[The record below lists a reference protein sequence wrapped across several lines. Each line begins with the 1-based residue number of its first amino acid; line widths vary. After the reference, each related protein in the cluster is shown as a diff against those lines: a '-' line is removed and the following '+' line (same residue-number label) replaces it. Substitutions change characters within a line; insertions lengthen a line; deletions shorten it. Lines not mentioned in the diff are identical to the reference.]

1 MRKIKFFMALGLMM
15 IGLGVNAKTQAS
27 VYDLSQL
34 TAGYGY
40 TNGGSI
46 DVSGTFTL
54 KGTLASPYY
63 ISVAD
68 GANITLENV
77 VINGT
82 NNSNYKYAG
91 ITFRGD
97 ANVYL
102 KGTNK
107 IKGWYQY
114 YPGIFVEPGKTIHIY
129 TDPADPNASLEVSSN
144 GYGAGI
150 GGGYQIDCG
159 SIYVHSGKITAT
171 SQYAAAIGSGYQA
184 ECGLVYL
191 YGGDIDARCTG
202 GTGCGAAAIGTA
214 TKGTVKAIHI
224 KNDVDRLYAKGGD
237 GSPCSI
243 GCGKEGTNESGIC
256 NIFSQ
261 DYLAPGITENP
272 YTTDR
277 IYTEFVESTNTLTYY
292 YGSGWRNS
300 NNTIEFYDQSN
311 PTAPRFEGYAAKV
324 YKVVIDASMKNA
336 PLTTMENFFYGGDV
350 YNSLEYLTSIQ
361 GLSNLNTENVTSMA
375 SMFAN
380 CYYLTSIDVSSFK
393 TSNVT
398 DMSYMFLW
406 CRFSSIDVSN
416 FDTRNVTNMSFM
428 FACCQ
433 HLETIDITNF
443 DMSKVESV
451 SNMFQSDED
460 LMTIYCNT
468 NWKNL
473 PNLTNGSSIFTG
485 CVSLVGGKGT
495 AFSSDK
501 NKIDYARPDGGT
513 GNPGFFTSKDMI
525 YAEMNATGTVMTIKY
540 GSNTQNAYLTWR
552 PDEIGTTQMTAAEK
566 NKITK
571 VVIDASMANARPTSC
586 RQWFYQLTN
595 LTSITGLNYLNT
607 SECTSMRAMFSG
619 CTNLTSIDLSKFNTE
634 KVSNMSSMFYGC
646 EKLTSIDLSK
656 FNTAKVTTMAYMFQN
671 CKSIVLSDVRSF
683 NISKVTNTSYM
694 YYGCS
699 ALQSVITYFDM
710 MNVTNAVSMFKNC
723 SNLETIFCDADWNA
737 STKLTNTTD
746 MFSGCT
752 KLTGLFGTTYSE
764 SKIDKTYARPD
775 HGTNQRGYFTPIHRV
790 FGSVSSDK
798 TKLTYYCQESLTK
811 TPSDD
816 LYDPIARNASYLRW
830 TDAYNKITKI
840 VIDPSMQN
848 APLTNC
854 NFMFYGGYDNS
865 TSSHHNLS
873 KVTSIEGLENLNTA
887 NVTSMMGMFSGLDAL
902 KTLDLSKLKTS
913 KVTNMATMFQACTS
927 LQTLDLNSF
936 DISSLKETS
945 SMFDGCTALTTIYC
959 DRDWNASST
968 LSSSGYMFRGCNN
981 LAGGRGTSLD
991 ASKLDKSYARPDTK
1005 DQKGYFTE
1013 DPTYCATPTNLTATN
1028 IGTTSVTLTWTP
1040 GDREGQWII
1049 SCYDEA
1055 GQQVWST
1062 SPIST
1067 NSYTRSDLIPNKKY
1081 KVEVYAICNGT
1092 YFSDA
1097 SDPYYFTTLDVVVED
1112 ECKMP
1117 DNVELTAT
1125 STSATATWTPGAG
1138 ESLWYYRWLFNNMSI
1153 HSGYTDQT
1161 SSTIT
1166 DVTPGEEW
1174 AFTVQAVCDKDKFF
1188 ESEYTEEQFIT
1199 IPASEGIEDVNSS
1212 EPAVKVLRNGV
1223 LYIQRN
1229 GKIYNAQ
1236 GALVK

>member
-1 MRKIKFFMALGLMM
+1 M
-15 IGLGVNAKTQAS
+15 
-27 VYDLSQL
+27 
-34 TAGYGY
+34 
-40 TNGGSI
+40 
-46 DVSGTFTL
+46 
-54 KGTLASPYY
+54 
-63 ISVAD
+63 
-68 GANITLENV
+68 
-77 VINGT
+77 
-82 NNSNYKYAG
+82 
-91 ITFRGD
+91 
-97 ANVYL
+97 
-102 KGTNK
+102 
-107 IKGWYQY
+107 
-114 YPGIFVEPGKTIHIY
+114 
-129 TDPADPNASLEVSSN
+129 
-144 GYGAGI
+144 
-150 GGGYQIDCG
+150 
-159 SIYVHSGKITAT
+159 
-171 SQYAAAIGSGYQA
+171 
-184 ECGLVYL
+184 
-191 YGGDIDARCTG
+191 
-202 GTGCGAAAIGTA
+202 
-214 TKGTVKAIHI
+214 
-224 KNDVDRLYAKGGD
+224 
-237 GSPCSI
+237 
-243 GCGKEGTNESGIC
+243 
-256 NIFSQ
+256 
-261 DYLAPGITENP
+261 APGITENP

-277 IYTEFVESTNTLTYY
+277 IYTEFVESKHKLTYY

-300 NNTIEFYDQSN
+300 KNVVEFYNQSDPHVDN
-311 PTAPRFEGYAAKV
+311 RFVDYVDKV
-324 YKVVIDASMKNA
+324 IYIEVDESMKNA
-336 PLTTMENFFYGGDV
+336 PLTSTSFFFSGFNSDENLWLPL
-350 YNSLEYLTSIQ
+350 YNAGSLI
-361 GLSNLNTENVTSMA
+361 GLNNLNTT
-375 SMFAN
+375 
-380 CYYLTSIDVSSFK
+380 
-393 TSNVT
+393 NVT
-398 DMSYMFLW
+398 DMSGMFYGLQNL
-406 CRFSSIDVSN
+406 SSLDLSGLN
-416 FDTRNVTNMSFM
+416 TAKVTNM
-428 FACCQ
+428 
-433 HLETIDITNF
+433 N
-443 DMSKVESV
+443 
-451 SNMFQSDED
+451 NMFLGCHTLRSLDLSSFNTANVTHMAQMFNGCLYLTSLKLSSFNTAKVTDMDGMFFECQSLESLNVSSFNTANVTSMSGMFQQCQALTSLDLTRFSFNALTNSASMFSFCED
-460 LMTIYCNT
+460 LTTIYCNA
-468 NWKNL
+468 NL
-473 PNLTNGSSIFTG
+473 STKSDLISATMFNGCTK
-485 CVSLVGGKGT
+485 LVGGNGT
-495 AFSSDK
+495 TYNSSKLDK
-501 NKIDYARPDGGT
+501 TYARPDASVA
-513 GNPGFFTSKDMI
+513 PGYFTSKDII

-552 PDEIGTTQMTAAEK
+552 PDEIGTTQMTAAER

-764 SKIDKTYARPD
+764 SKIDKTYAHPD

-840 VIDPSMQN
+840 VIEPSMQN

-991 ASKLDKSYARPDTK
+991 ASKIDKSYARPDTK

-1097 SDPYYFTTLDVVVED
+1097 SDPYYFTTLDIVVED

-1125 STSATATWTPGAG
+1125 SNSATATWTPGAG
-1138 ESLWYYRWLFNNMSI
+1138 ETLWYYRWLFNNMSI
-1153 HSGYTDQT
+1153 HSGYTDQI

-1166 DVTPGEEW
+1166 DVIPGEEW

-1188 ESEYTEEQFIT
+1188 ESECTEEQFIT

-1236 GALVK
+1236 GGLVK